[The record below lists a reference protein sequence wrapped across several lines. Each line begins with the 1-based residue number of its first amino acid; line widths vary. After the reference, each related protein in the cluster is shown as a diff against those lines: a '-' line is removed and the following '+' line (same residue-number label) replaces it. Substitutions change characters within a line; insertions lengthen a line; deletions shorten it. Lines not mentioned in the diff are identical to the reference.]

1 MLKTSERFKQI
12 RNYLN
17 LSQTEM
23 SAKMGISKNAW
34 QSYELGKSSPGIR
47 SLFLT
52 SSRPERR
59 GLP

>member
-1 MLKTSERFKQI
+1 MFKASERFKQI

-52 SSRPERR
+52 SSP
-59 GLP
+59 P